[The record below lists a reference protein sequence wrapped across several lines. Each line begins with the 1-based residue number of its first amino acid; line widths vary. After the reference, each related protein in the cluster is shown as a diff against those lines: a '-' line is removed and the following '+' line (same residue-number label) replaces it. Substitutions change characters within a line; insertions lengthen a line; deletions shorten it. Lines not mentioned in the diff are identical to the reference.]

1 MMTLLCSNA
10 ALAQATAWWNARPSK
25 AGVGGPVSIDVHSH
39 WAPEVYLKAVAEYGH
54 PVVNPYPLYFDLDK
68 RRKWMDEHGVQM
80 HVLTL
85 DGTAPWQWASP
96 EQGMHLAQIVNDA
109 AVEAH
114 TAFPDRF
121 IAGIAAPV
129 RDPALT
135 LQELN
140 RVAGK
145 PGMKALHLPDS
156 IERHDYLFE
165 PAFAPVFARCEELGY
180 PLLFHQIGGAYGSDR
195 TAEPP
200 ALSAALDA
208 PNDHAVIATKFIT
221 SGTLDKFP
229 KLEIVLPHAGG
240 DFPYIAGRVEHFLYH
255 YYLDRGPV
263 VTLARPFK
271 EYIRRF
277 HYDYLTYYPEA
288 FRFLMNLVG
297 SDRIVIGT
305 DIFAARDIEYPN
317 AVLDQFN
324 LPVAERD
331 LILKGNAMR
340 LFHLA

>member
-1 MMTLLCSNA
+1 
-10 ALAQATAWWNARPSK
+10 
-25 AGVGGPVSIDVHSH
+25 
-39 WAPEVYLKAVAEYGH
+39 
-54 PVVNPYPLYFDLDK
+54 
-68 RRKWMDEHGVQM
+68 
-80 HVLTL
+80 
-85 DGTAPWQWASP
+85 
-96 EQGMHLAQIVNDA
+96 
-109 AVEAH
+109 
-114 TAFPDRF
+114 
-121 IAGIAAPV
+121 
-129 RDPALT
+129 
-135 LQELN
+135 
-140 RVAGK
+140 
-145 PGMKALHLPDS
+145 MKALHLPDS